1 MKKMLRNVVLSF
13 LGLVS
18 IFILSNCQIGL
29 GEAVDV
35 QPPTIFLTS
44 PQADALV
51 RDTFVIEGTYSDDL
65 SVGEISITLKE
76 VYTNVEYKQI
86 NAVIKPD
93 SDGTKGTWTCSIN
106 PKELGIIDGT
116 YVATVSAMD
125 TYLHTG
131 KATQT
136 FSIDNTAPLIV
147 LTSPSSKTID
157 NPTSYGQ
164 VFSVEGKAAD
174 DSDVDSID
182 AIIYDSETNEEIARK
197 TITNVST
204 QIQID
209 VATWGGVEDGFYEKI
224 YGNNQEAGTK
234 NYKLGLIAYDGARKV
249 PAEENDRGNAT
260 SVFYMNNDFAEIS
273 GFKTSIAY
281 NILNGTAKV
290 AAGLGN
296 HYETWE
302 KALEDKKIEQA
313 TFSLNPV
320 NNPYFDIQNYEPLGT
335 QNPDGSNSIDLDV
348 ETYSFMNKN
357 KLTVNLYVGRDK
369 KAIKTETIGI
379 YLLPCDRYG
388 NLLENE
394 PKVTLLEPYKDK
406 NGNIIGVDNTSQ
418 ITTVGS
424 TSYRWSSDS
433 INAKDIDGLNI
444 GKYYLFDVVAYDYNG
459 VGIRNDSKYGIKMT
473 STSAAP
479 IIQITEPGVTKS
491 VASSKPFVV
500 KGLVKTSAEIT
511 GLKIFKNIQDN
522 LISGLDFQTME
533 EGKTNA
539 EALAITE
546 GIVLNTEESTD
557 VLKIYNYAFTVPSIE
572 DESYTVIVY
581 ASDTNGQSGSREI
594 TVSNDKEAPKF
605 DSVASITPYVD
616 VEEGE
621 GQNKKIVQKV
631 NGLVNIKQLIS
642 DNVKVEK
649 VWYSTNETYPTEE
662 THWTEY
668 TDEIKTT
675 LTLNIDTKDF
685 DNDEGVGERIIYLKA
700 QDTAGNVTEN
710 GKTEADALIKLI
722 IDQKTDA
729 PRISLSNVTLDG
741 TVCPEVGFTDDLL
754 KAAKQKVSIFGTKA
768 NNYILG
774 TVEDDDGID
783 TVSVWYCTGSKWDE
797 NSKKSLLEAKVEG
810 KTTYNIKAKLPE
822 AEGAYLIKVVVKDI
836 AQQTDFASTTI
847 EPFLVA
853 VDNGAPVL
861 EVKTESGVFKSGN
874 FVVTGTIDDP
884 TAVLKRYT
892 TEDCEGEGTV
902 IATSGGSWTDTI
914 NAAGNI
920 YKFWYKAT
928 DEYSQTTIKSFD
940 FKYDPSAPKFNI
952 IEIQAEDLSEKFGYA
967 TESNQYAGYDAETN
981 SKVIKYGNLTD
992 YFTVKGSV
1000 KEGDSDSEA
1009 NVSGL
1014 GSYFYYYVGSTLPTK
1029 TNGHYTPVDS
1039 TGKLNAGWN
1048 TSTITKQEGK
1058 DPAWEAPIKF
1068 TNFKNGSSV
1077 YICFAAIDN
1086 AGNLSLI
1093 NDNPS
1098 TVLTVTIDTESPTY
1112 KGNPVL
1118 TQGETTTIKV
1128 LAKDNVSG
1136 LNVDSTTVQR
1146 NGEQITLKTASPV
1159 QGTESEY
1166 TSLTY
1171 TIAAED
1177 LIVGENKFTIKIK
1190 DKAGYTTT
1198 SSEVKINNVAPV
1210 FSENSEGFSTDG
1222 VYQSKDSSGNIFS
1235 YIKKIDTGLVS
1246 SAKVVCAGNN
1256 NKLKSVSYIDTI
1268 DGTAGSKVDLTL
1280 DDNNYFT
1287 ITTDLSSYENK
1298 IVSRT
1303 IVAENIYGQKSEW
1316 KYSFNV
1322 DNSAPELKLADSKID
1337 EHAMSSDFAE
1347 IWFKETMLAINGAF
1361 VENGSGISKILY
1373 KINDGEEETI
1383 ISLKQ
1388 NNEETFKTTINGLTS
1403 DATNILK
1410 IWAVDNVGNKSE
1422 EKEFKINVD
1431 TSAPKVEKPTA
1442 TTTQVS
1448 TLSDDDVIIKVKA
1461 SDALSGIDSVL
1472 ISCSGINT
1480 DDIVP
1485 ENKDGEYSFTIP
1497 YDRFETRNYS
1507 FSIAVKDKVGNIAPQ
1522 QTIEIKSDKKN
1533 PEVDITTLTPTVLNS
1548 EGKETVNGKI
1558 KVSGT
1563 VKDET
1568 ELKELQ
1574 LTIEGLENPRV
1585 QSDLKTTYKNF
1596 EFEIDTKD
1604 LGNTLKLSFIAI
1616 DSFGN
1621 KSEEKTKEII
1631 IDQTLDA
1638 PKISLSNVTT
1648 EGDKWE
1654 KVQCPEG
1661 GFTEEGLIN
1670 AKQNASVFGTT
1681 SNNYILGTVEDDD
1694 GIDKVSVLY
1703 CTGSKWDENSKKSL
1717 LEATVEGK
1725 TTYNIKAKLPET
1737 EGAELIKIVVNDSKG
1752 ETNYSTTTID
1762 PFLIGIDNGAPNL
1775 VVKTESGVF
1784 YSGTVTVTGT
1794 MDDAAAELYRS
1805 DKSEKITV
1813 DKDGN
1818 WTDTI
1823 NISPDQTTFD
1833 YTYTATDEYNQST
1846 TRNFSFKYD
1855 PIAPRFN
1862 ITEIQ
1867 GSSDDKFELNKDYSG
1882 YIAEEDPTDKVLKYG
1897 NLTDYFTVKGTVKD
1911 DWKEDSSDA
1920 NTSGIGS
1927 YFYYYVGE
1935 LSNASDTYVPV
1946 GDDRKTP
1953 INGWKSCT
1961 VTKRENKNPSW
1972 EAPISFKDFANG
1984 DSVNIYFA
1992 AVDKAGNVS
2001 IIKDNPS
2008 TVLKVVI
2015 DQNPPTVKTPSFD
2028 IENSK
2033 IKVLALDKESNI
2045 DESSIVITR
2054 NGESI
2059 KLTDSK
2065 VVFGKETITEVE
2077 GENEYKSITLKIS
2090 KEDLVEGK
2098 NKFIISIKDLAG
2110 NTAKTSEIV
2119 IDNNAPTFPS
2129 DKRNTEIPKTA
2140 YVKDNCSYVKEFFA
2154 TTAVINCEGENNKL
2168 GKVYYSDVDSE
2179 GNVIVENELEVK
2191 DKNISISKS
2200 TEADEAKYE
2209 GKIVTRTVIAEN
2221 IYGIKSEP
2229 WTFTFNADFT
2239 LPKITSTTVDSKE
2252 SSYDGWFNKTTLSLN
2267 GTCTDENSGISYV
2280 TYKLGEKEGEIYPSG
2295 ENKEAFAA
2303 NIGGFAEGVNTL
2315 NLSVTDNA
2323 GNTSNA
2329 LLKVLKIDTTSPKL
2343 LETVAPDA
2351 AAGSD
2356 VSAIWYRFKDES
2368 GESKWE
2374 KFEGSILTNVTKN
2387 IELTGAFEDKNGDI
2401 LQSGVKN
2408 ISISVNSKNI
2418 SAKVYEKVD
2427 GTWTEKEF
2435 KVDEEGL
2442 NKTGRWYAVIP
2453 VESLE
2458 NVDSECKATVSIEDN
2473 AGNEGIT
2480 KDVIFQIDTEAP
2492 EVTVEMPSKGSVLN
2506 GKNIFS
2512 GKVVDKNNVQSIELF
2527 YVMKDLDPE
2536 TETAPAPT
2544 NFAEFTSLEKKVVG
2558 EDDVSLSDVTS
2569 WKFEKNVN
2577 ELLVGSKDEQEM
2589 FILPV
2594 AYDKAGNNNISG
2606 TNKLDEDVS
2615 INGKLIQVT
2624 VDKHS
2629 DRPIIKFTNLSSS
2642 GTTAYINATTLN
2654 ASVEDDDGISEVKVK
2669 ISETEPDWSTVSKL
2683 AISSGGFKVDLGKE
2697 GKKTIWFYIKDSAGG
2712 EFTTGNL
2719 NQPYLLFDGL
2729 EEKQDNSEELDIIKD
2744 TQVPTIDTENL
2755 AFGFASTEAA
2765 ATTNVKNSEVE
2776 VDKKTKLGTKNLAGG
2791 TKRQFIAFEVPASD
2805 DGSGID
2811 SDSVKVVVTSEDK
2824 TKKEY
2829 SCELSSGK
2837 YYSEA
2842 IDVKE
2847 LSGIQT
2853 VTFIVK
2859 DKSGLESTS
2868 TKQIIID
2875 NTAPTLEVI
2884 SPLPADEVTG
2894 VVTLTGTTNDDDS
2907 NIEIVKYLVLNN
2919 TYVTDSRNQTPDV
2932 DKSKFV
2938 KEVASSRSWKVA
2950 LTDLPDSEAEVSSY
2964 SNITHPKDIYT
2975 LPIYF
2980 YVEDELGNGKVIK
2993 DKTITYN
3000 PFGDRPKAEVTYPTD
3015 TEDEAANVNGAIRVT
3030 GSADDNV
3037 SVKEVY
3043 IQLDVNKDGDF
3054 DNDDIDILDAFEDE
3068 GAESK
3073 KVYTIVKSATDYKKG
3088 PAAGADMSAI
3098 DNNFWGIKVN
3108 GTKSWN
3114 YTINKFSE
3122 LLTEGNKVDGA
3133 EGKYD
3138 VKIRA
3143 VAVDNNYKFGD
3154 WSDIQYVEFDTNI
3167 PTIGTHNKNVLE
3179 YDAEESVKATKA
3191 YIPDM
3196 YLKGKVDLELSVEDK
3211 EGIKQVMYYVA
3222 NTEEGLASA
3231 TGTIITNLGQE
3242 KTWTDDAGNST
3253 KGYIVSIPLSADSTA
3268 SGAKYVKVVAT
3279 KNSVT
3284 ETTAYEKFSVNFDNS
3299 YPKLQSISLNGVDH
3313 AESDK
3318 KIVNSNGTYF
3328 TLGGKVKDDGGSGF
3342 DKLVFYYYRE
3352 KSDGTN
3358 GRIYN
3363 PMIDSVSDD
3372 NKNKG
3377 RIDINP
3383 DQSMTIAG
3391 KSIYGSK
3398 QTVTIGSDKKT
3409 ITLATQSDHIRAG
3422 GLVNIDGNW
3431 ITIASVDGKT
3441 VTLKTESS
3449 KTGEGDEGIEAFFA
3463 YAQVIDNTGS
3473 EKTDASGDVTSA
3485 SDDGDGMAE
3494 SIIKSL
3500 NTWTCDATF
3509 HSNYIPDGP
3518 GKLVVF
3524 AFDKAGNVVSGE
3536 YEASVQNNAPRLTR
3550 VMLATDLNGNK
3561 SYEYNNS
3568 NGDPVN
3574 DLSDDA
3580 TANGTE
3586 FGEFAFY
3593 STLNNMG
3600 EPSNIATVSLP
3611 AGRDPF
3617 IVKNKLLVVP
3627 EFVGGNGTISY
3638 TYNIGAAETNNPI
3651 TGDVT
3656 QFATTSKIIGTLS
3669 NSDIDGVFS
3678 KEFEILNNKEEDEDG
3693 EDDKIYLVSYE
3704 SWIGEEKST
3713 KYLSATFWDSTEETT
3728 PGTDSCYALLNMPI
3742 IINVEDDIKPTANI
3756 IPFYWNS
3763 KEDSSFVY
3771 DTDGNPLGHID
3782 IPAENSKENP
3792 GVSGEVYIEGYAW
3805 DDTRLGGIWMKTPG
3819 SNEAYQVAKYEGGK
3833 WSEVKTDWPI
3843 PTGET
3848 ESNWKSFEILEDS
3861 GIKQSGHT
3869 VKWRFRINM
3878 TPYGIDTDKSVIVK
3892 AIDAQSNEMDDF
3904 GTPNKIDDLTT
3915 APTYTMDFV
3924 PYIKSI
3930 YATDVGSAT
3939 RSRLGKFPVRA
3950 GELMT
3955 IEGMNFAEDAKYIVR
3970 IKNSDGKVTETY
3982 SGTITNLTDSTGTTI
3997 ELKKK
4002 IYVESAGVI
4011 KVKAPEYSGFVE
4023 VIIDL
4028 NGNDNYDEGDVITK
4042 NNTNA
4047 DLGCDIEAGYVAKAN
4062 DKGLSQ
4068 ANTAG
4073 TNFWTDDRYISV
4085 WNVGTTFA
4093 DSTNPIMGTIEKVSL
4108 NDIKYLDRK
4117 AYGKVTNASD
4127 KLNNNTVYSF
4137 WGADDNMVWDNI
4149 LGKSRAASIMPSA
4162 NGALSSSPAQLDTCV
4177 ITVPDDSSDQG
4188 QAFVAFLDN
4197 TIVNSGTFGPGLLL
4211 LRDGQVVQQ
4220 LGTGSQKSSV
4230 ELIKEDKMKNQF
4242 QNIKIAG
4249 IYGTSSD
4256 STKSANSFH
4265 VYISYYDAA
4274 TKCLKY
4280 GKIELRPTIDGN
4292 NLDLIAQYTCA
4303 EDSTLNKFV
4312 VDGKDSIDGTDVGQW
4327 SDIKVINSDNG
4338 PLPIIV
4344 YYESTGTSR
4353 GNLKFAKGKATAPD
4367 GNKSEW
4373 EYKTVKN
4380 PDGVRDFGR
4389 YVSMEMDASGG
4400 FHVVCQDAISGV
4412 LYYGYFASISESP
4425 TGGWKKVD
4433 ATSSV
4438 GRWTDIKLAN
4448 PTESGLAAEPVVTY
4462 MDGSKLDTTY
4472 AVKVAYMTDSTNCI
4486 WDSETD
4492 PAEYAANSQYKMS
4505 IVSEALDLEG
4515 KTNKL
4520 AVGINSS
4527 MLAVDF
4533 LRGE

>member
-1 MKKMLRNVVLSF
+1 MKKNLRNFILTVF
-13 LGLVS
+13 GLAS
-18 IFILSNCQIGL
+18 IFLLSTCQIGL

-35 QPPTIFLTS
+35 QPPTVFLNS

-51 RDTFVIEGTYSDDL
+51 RDTFIMDGTYADDL
-65 SVGEISITLKE
+65 SVGGISITLKE
-76 VYTNVEYKQI
+76 VSTNVEYKQI
-86 NAVIKPD
+86 NAVIKPN

-106 PKELGIIDGT
+106 PKELGILDGT

-131 KATQT
+131 TATQT

-147 LTSPSSKTID
+147 LTSPSSTTLD

-182 AIIYDSETNEEIARK
+182 AIIYDENGVEVARK

-260 SVFYMNNDFAEIS
+260 SVFYMNNDFAEID

-290 AAGLGN
+290 ASGN
-296 HYETWE
+296 PYETWE

-348 ETYSFMNKN
+348 ETYAFMNKN

-394 PKVTLLEPYKDK
+394 TKVTLLEPYKDK

-424 TSYRWSSDS
+424 TSYRWSSES
-433 INAKDIDGLNI
+433 INVKDIDGLNI
-444 GKYYLFDVVAYDYNG
+444 GKYYIFDVVAYDYNG
-459 VGIRNDSKYGIKMT
+459 VGIRNDNKYGIKMT

-491 VASSKPFVV
+491 VASSKAFVV

-511 GLKIFKNIQDN
+511 GIKVFKNIQDT
-522 LISGLDFQTME
+522 LIEGLDFQTME

-572 DESYTVIVY
+572 DESYTVIIY
-581 ASDTNGQSGSREI
+581 ASDTNGQSASKEI

-616 VEEGE
+616 VEEGD
-621 GQNKKIVQKV
+621 GGNKKIVQKV

-649 VWYSTNETYPTEE
+649 VWYSTNEVYPTEE
-662 THWTEY
+662 NHWTEY

-675 LTLNIDTKDF
+675 FTLNIDTEDF

-741 TVCPEVGFTDDLL
+741 TVCPDAGFTDDLL
-754 KAAKQKVSIFGTKA
+754 KVAKQKVSIFGTKA

-783 TVSVWYCTGSKWDE
+783 TVSVLYCTGSKWDE
-797 NSKKSLLEAKVEG
+797 NSQKPLLEANVEG

-822 AEGAYLIKVVVKDI
+822 TEGAYLIKVDVKDI

-892 TEDCEGEGTV
+892 TEDCEEEGTV

-928 DEYSQTTIKSFD
+928 DEYSQTTTKTFD

-952 IEIQAEDLSEKFGYA
+952 TEIQAEDVSEKFGYA
-967 TESNQYAGYDAETN
+967 TKSNQYAGYDAETN
-981 SKVIKYGNLTD
+981 ATAKVIKYGNKTD

-1086 AGNLSLI
+1086 AGNISLI

-1112 KGNPVL
+1112 SGNPVL

-1136 LNVDSTTVQR
+1136 LNVDSTTIQR
-1146 NGEQITLKTASPV
+1146 NGEQITLKTAAPV

-1190 DKAGYTTT
+1190 DNAGYTTT

-1210 FSENSEGFSTDG
+1210 FSGNSEGFPTDG

-1246 SAKVVCAGNN
+1246 SAKVVCAGDN

-1280 DDNNYFT
+1280 DANNKFT

-1298 IVSRT
+1298 VVSRT
-1303 IVAENIYGQKSEW
+1303 IAAENIYGQKSEW

-1337 EHAMSSDFAE
+1337 EHAMISDFDE

-1388 NNEETFKTTINGLTS
+1388 NNEETFKTTISGLTS
-1403 DATNILK
+1403 DTTNTLK

-1431 TSAPKVEKPTA
+1431 TSVPIVEKPTA

-1448 TLSDDDVIIKVKA
+1448 TLSENDVIIKVKA
-1461 SDALSGIDSVL
+1461 SDALSGIESVL

-1485 ENKDGEYSFTIP
+1485 ENNEGEYSFTIP

-1507 FSIAVKDKVGNIAPQ
+1507 FNVVVKDKVGNVAPQ
-1522 QTIEIKSDKKN
+1522 QTIEIKADKTI

-1548 EGKETVNGKI
+1548 EGEETVNGKI

-1574 LTIEGLENPRV
+1574 LTIEGLENPKI

-1596 EFEIDTKD
+1596 EFADIETKD
-1604 LGNTLKLSFIAI
+1604 LGNTLKLTLVAI

-1648 EGDKWE
+1648 DGEEWE
-1654 KVQCPEG
+1654 KVQCPLEN
-1661 GFTEEGLIN
+1661 GFTVEGLKV

-1694 GIDKVSVLY
+1694 GIAKVSVLC
-1703 CTGSKWDENSKKSL
+1703 CTGSKWDETSKGTLFEEEVK
-1717 LEATVEGK
+1717 GK

-1737 EGAELIKIVVNDSKG
+1737 EGAHLIKIVVEDSKK
-1752 ETNYSTTTID
+1752 ETTYATTIIN

-1775 VVKTESGVF
+1775 EVKTESGVF

-1805 DKSEKITV
+1805 DKAEKITV
-1813 DKDGN
+1813 VDGN

-1855 PIAPRFN
+1855 PTAPRFN

-1867 GSSDDKFELNKDYSG
+1867 GSLDDKFDFASEDKDYSG
-1882 YIAEEDPTDKVLKYG
+1882 YIAEEDPTAKVLKYG

-1911 DWKEDSSDA
+1911 DWQEDSSDANA

-1927 YFYYYVGE
+1927 YFYYYVGV

-1961 VTKRENKNPSW
+1961 VTKRENEDPSW
-1972 EAPISFKDFANG
+1972 EAPISFKDFTNG

-1992 AVDKAGNVS
+1992 AVDNAGNVS

-2008 TVLKVVI
+2008 AVLKVVI

-2059 KLTDSK
+2059 ELTDSK
-2065 VVFGKETITEVE
+2065 VEFGEETVTEGE
-2077 GENEYKSITLKIS
+2077 GENQTSEKYKSITLTIA

-2110 NTAKTSEIV
+2110 NMAKTSEIV

-2129 DKRNTEIPKTA
+2129 DKRNTGIPKTA
-2140 YVKDNCSYVKEFFA
+2140 YVKDSCSYVKEFFE
-2154 TTAVINCEGENNKL
+2154 TTATINCEGTNNKL

-2200 TEADEAKYE
+2200 TDADKAKYE

-2221 IYGIKSEP
+2221 IYGIKSES
-2229 WTFTFNADFT
+2229 WTFKFNADFT
-2239 LPKITSTTVDSKE
+2239 LPNITSTKVESKDE
-2252 SSYDGWFNKTTLSLN
+2252 NYDGWFNKTTLSLN
-2267 GTCTDENSGISYV
+2267 GTCTDENSEISYV

-2303 NIGGFAEGVNTL
+2303 NIGGFTEGSNIL

-2323 GNTSNA
+2323 GNTSNDIS
-2329 LLKVLKIDTTSPKL
+2329 KVLKIDTTLPKL

-2351 AAGSD
+2351 AEDSD
-2356 VSAIWYRFKDES
+2356 VSSIWYRFKDES
-2368 GESKWE
+2368 GESNWE
-2374 KFEGSILTNVTKN
+2374 KFEGSILTNVTKD
-2387 IELTGAFEDKNGDI
+2387 IELTGAFEDKNGEI
-2401 LQSGVKN
+2401 LQSGVEN
-2408 ISISVNSKNI
+2408 ITIKVNSNEV
-2418 SAKVYEKVD
+2418 AATVYEKVD
-2427 GTWTEKEF
+2427 ETWTEKSF
-2435 KVDEEGL
+2435 DVVEEDP
-2442 NKTGRWYAVIP
+2442 NKEGRWYAVIP
-2453 VESLE
+2453 ATYLG
-2458 NVDSECKATVSIEDN
+2458 NAECKATVSIVDN
-2473 AGNEGIT
+2473 AENEGIT

-2492 EVTVEMPSKGSVLN
+2492 EVTVEMPSTGSVLN

-2512 GKVVDKNNVQSIELF
+2512 GKVDDENNVQSIELF

-2536 TETAPAPT
+2536 TKTAPAPT
-2544 NFAEFTSLEKKVVG
+2544 NFTGFSSLGKKVVG
-2558 EDDVSLSDVTS
+2558 EDGVALSDVTS

-2577 ELLVGSKDEQEM
+2577 ELLAEGKEKQEM

-2683 AISSGGFKVDLGKE
+2683 TISSGGFKVDLGEE

-2712 EFTTGNL
+2712 EFTTKADAGNL
-2719 NQPYLLFDGL
+2719 KQPYLLFDGS
-2729 EEKQDNSEELDIIKD
+2729 EEKKSNSQELVIIKD

-2755 AFGFASTEAA
+2755 AFGFASTTKDD
-2765 ATTNVKNSEVE
+2765 ATTNVKVSGVE
-2776 VDKKTKLGTKNLAGG
+2776 VADKKAKLGTKNLAGG

-2805 DGSGID
+2805 GGSGV
-2811 SDSVKVVVTSEDK
+2811 DSVKVVVTSEDK
-2824 TKKEY
+2824 TEKEY

-2847 LSGIQT
+2847 EDLSGIQT
-2853 VTFIVK
+2853 VTFRVK
-2859 DKSGLESTS
+2859 DISGLESTS

-2907 NIEIVKYLVLNN
+2907 NIAIVKYLVLNN
-2919 TYVTDSRNQTPDV
+2919 TYVTDSSNQTP
-2932 DKSKFV
+2932 
-2938 KEVASSRSWKVA
+2938 EVSPESFGVCENKGSSLRSWKFD
-2950 LTDLPDSEAEVSSY
+2950 LEDLPSSDAELNGY
-2964 SNITHPKDIYT
+2964 TNIEHTARDIYT

-2993 DKTITYN
+2993 NKTITYN
-3000 PFGDRPKAEVTYPTD
+3000 PFGDRPKAEVTYPTG
-3015 TEDEAANVNGAIRVT
+3015 TKDEAANVNGAIRVT
-3030 GSADDNV
+3030 GSANDNV
-3037 SVKEVY
+3037 SEKEVY
-3043 IQLDVNKDGDF
+3043 IQLDVNNDENF
-3054 DNDDIDILDAFEDE
+3054 NNDDIAILDAFVDE
-3068 GAESK
+3068 GAENK
-3073 KVYTIVKSATDYKKG
+3073 KVYKIVKSATEYKTGDAKN
-3088 PAAGADMSAI
+3088 ADMSAI
-3098 DNNFWGIKVN
+3098 GNNFWGIKVN

-3122 LLTEGNKVDGA
+3122 LLTEGNKVAGA
-3133 EGKYD
+3133 EGKYA
-3138 VKIRA
+3138 VNIRA
-3143 VAVDNNYKFGD
+3143 VAVDNNYKFGN
-3154 WSDIQYVEFDTNI
+3154 WSKTQYVEFDTNI

-3222 NTEEGLASA
+3222 NTEEGLARA
-3231 TGTIITNLGQE
+3231 TGTIINNLGEEQKWGSGATE
-3242 KTWTDDAGNST
+3242 T
-3253 KGYIVSIPLSADSTA
+3253 KGYIVKIPLAENSSA
-3268 SGAKYVKVVAT
+3268 SGTKYVKVVAT
-3279 KNSVT
+3279 KDSDT

-3299 YPKLQSISLNGVDH
+3299 EPNLQSISLNGVDY

-3328 TLGGKVKDDGGSGF
+3328 TLGGTVEDDGGSGF

-3431 ITIASVDGKT
+3431 ITIESVTGTT
-3441 VTLKTESS
+3441 VTLKTDSS
-3449 KTGEGDEGIEAFFA
+3449 VTGSVEAFFA

-3473 EKTDASGDVTSA
+3473 EKTDASGNLTSG
-3485 SDDGDGMAE
+3485 DDGDQMAE

-3524 AFDKAGNVVSGE
+3524 AFDKAGNVVSDE
-3536 YEASVQNNAPRLTR
+3536 YPASVQNNAPRLTR
-3550 VMLATDLNGNK
+3550 VMLATDLNGDG
-3561 SYEYNNS
+3561 SYEYDNS

-3627 EFVGGNGTISY
+3627 EFVGGNGEISY
-3638 TYNIGAAETNNPI
+3638 TYNIGTAETNNPI
-3651 TGDVT
+3651 KGDVT
-3656 QFATTSKIIGTLS
+3656 QFATTSKIKGTLS
-3669 NSDIDGVFS
+3669 NSDIDGVTS
-3678 KEFEILNNKEEDEDG
+3678 KEFEILNGEEEDENS
-3693 EDDKIYLVSYE
+3693 LVSNE

-3742 IINVEDDIKPTANI
+3742 IINVKDDKKPTAHI

-3782 IPAENSKENP
+3782 IEQTPTKDTRP
-3792 GVSGEVYIEGYAW
+3792 GVSGEVYIEGEAW
-3805 DDTRLGGIWMKTPG
+3805 DDTRLGGIWITDPKD
-3819 SNEAYQVAKYEGGK
+3819 NKKQVASYKDGN
-3833 WSEVKTDWPI
+3833 WSKVTTDWP
-3843 PTGET
+3843 T
-3848 ESNWKSFEILEDS
+3848 NWNDFEILEDS
-3861 GIKQSGHT
+3861 GISQRGHT
-3869 VKWRFRINM
+3869 VKWRFHINM
-3878 TPYGIDTDKSVIVK
+3878 TPYGIRTGQTVYVEAKDAMEKPNVSDNVVDSKKNSVQTVK
-3892 AIDAQSNEMDDF
+3892 GAY
-3904 GTPNKIDDLTT
+3904 T
-3915 APTYTMDFV
+3915 PTYIMDFV

-3930 YATDVGSAT
+3930 YSTAVGSAT

-3955 IEGMNFAEDAKYIVR
+3955 IEGMNFAKGASYTVNFYKS
-3970 IKNSDGKVTETY
+3970 NADGSEPAASSTTDGLVEGKSY
-3982 SGTITNLTDSTGTTI
+3982 SGTITADGKI
-3997 ELKKK
+3997 E
-4002 IYVESAGVI
+4002 VF
-4011 KVKAPEYSGFVE
+4011 APLYSRWVE
-4023 VIIDL
+4023 VVVTPEGGTAVPTENNSNQ
-4028 NGNDNYDEGDVITK
+4028 NGGYN
-4042 NNTNA
+4042 
-4047 DLGCDIEAGYVAKAN
+4047 IEAGYVAKAN

-4093 DSTNPIMGTIEKVSL
+4093 DSTNPTVGSMEKLMKGDPKKFANNDLSTVS
-4108 NDIKYLDRK
+4108 NDNSLFAVWGNDNNMMRDAMLGLASGPNVVGQSSGGLKAAPGQVETFVVNGVPFYAILDDNPEDS
-4117 AYGKVTNASD
+4117 GKVHTR
-4127 KLNNNTVYSF
+4127 LMLF
-4137 WGADDNMVWDNI
+4137 
-4149 LGKSRAASIMPSA
+4149 
-4162 NGALSSSPAQLDTCV
+4162 
-4177 ITVPDDSSDQG
+4177 
-4188 QAFVAFLDN
+4188 
-4197 TIVNSGTFGPGLLL
+4197 
-4211 LRDGQVVQQ
+4211 RDGQFINNQKGYIEV
-4220 LGTGSQKSSV
+4220 TGNEQNR
-4230 ELIKEDKMKNQF
+4230 NQF
-4242 QNIKIAG
+4242 VNPKLAG
-4249 IYGTSSD
+4249 VYTTASND
-4256 STKSANSFH
+4256 NTKKSYH
-4265 VYISYYDAA
+4265 VYVSYFDKYSQ
-4274 TKCLKY
+4274 CLKY
-4280 GKIELRPTIDGN
+4280 GKIEYRNEIDQQN
-4292 NLDLIAQYTCA
+4292 AQDILMEITA
-4303 EDSTLNKFV
+4303 NKGSSIVVAGEDV
-4312 VDGKDSIDGTDVGQW
+4312 KDSGGNVGEF
-4327 SDIKVINSDNG
+4327 SDIKVIDNG
-4338 PLPIIV
+4338 DTTPTPIIV
-4344 YYESTGTSR
+4344 YYDR
-4353 GNLKFAKGKATAPD
+4353 NNKCLKFAKGEENTDDHSVSWSITKI
-4367 GNKSEW
+4367 N
-4373 EYKTVKN
+4373 N
-4380 PDGVRDFGR
+4380 PSRGIDFGR
-4389 YVSMEMDASGG
+4389 YVAMEMDDNNGL
-4400 FHVVCQDAISGV
+4400 HVVAQDVTKGI
-4412 LYYGYFASISESP
+4412 LYYGYFASGVADKP

-4433 ATSSV
+4433 ATGSV
-4438 GRWTDIKLAN
+4438 GRWNDIKLEN
-4448 PTESGLAAEPVVTY
+4448 PKGESILACKPVITSMDSSKLNTTSAIKLARYIDDTNGFESETVPSLYESTDKKLSVVVNAAET
-4462 MDGSKLDTTY
+4462 GTSIGNNGTTIVPGGGIVNKY
-4472 AVKVAYMTDSTNCI
+4472 AIGFNST
-4486 WDSETD
+4486 
-4492 PAEYAANSQYKMS
+4492 EY
-4505 IVSEALDLEG
+4505 
-4515 KTNKL
+4515 
-4520 AVGINSS
+4520 
-4527 MLAVDF
+4527 AVDF
-4533 LRGE
+4533 LRGEDDLSEATE

>member
-1 MKKMLRNVVLSF
+1 M
-13 LGLVS
+13 G
-18 IFILSNCQIGL
+18 G
-29 GEAVDV
+29 GE
-35 QPPTIFLTS
+35 
-44 PQADALV
+44 
-51 RDTFVIEGTYSDDL
+51 DDF
-65 SVGEISITLKE
+65 
-76 VYTNVEYKQI
+76 YK
-86 NAVIKPD
+86 
-93 SDGTKGTWTCSIN
+93 
-106 PKELGIIDGT
+106 L
-116 YVATVSAMD
+116 
-125 TYLHTG
+125 
-131 KATQT
+131 
-136 FSIDNTAPLIV
+136 
-147 LTSPSSKTID
+147 
-157 NPTSYGQ
+157 
-164 VFSVEGKAAD
+164 
-174 DSDVDSID
+174 
-182 AIIYDSETNEEIARK
+182 
-197 TITNVST
+197 
-204 QIQID
+204 
-209 VATWGGVEDGFYEKI
+209 I

-290 AAGLGN
+290 ASGN
-296 HYETWE
+296 PYETWE

-394 PKVTLLEPYKDK
+394 TKVTLLEPYKDK

-424 TSYRWSSDS
+424 TSYRWSSES
-433 INAKDIDGLNI
+433 INVKDIEGLNI
-444 GKYYLFDVVAYDYNG
+444 GKYYIFDVVAYDYNG
-459 VGIRNDSKYGIKMT
+459 VGIRNDNKYGIKMT

-511 GLKIFKNIQDN
+511 GIKVFKNIQDN
-522 LISGLDFQTME
+522 LIEGLDFQTME

-572 DESYTVIVY
+572 DESYTVIIY
-581 ASDTNGQSGSREI
+581 ASDTNGQSASKEI

-616 VEEGE
+616 VEEGDGE
-621 GQNKKIVQKV
+621 NKKIVQKV

-649 VWYSTNETYPTEE
+649 VWYSTNEVYPTEE
-662 THWTEY
+662 NHWTEY

-675 LTLNIDTKDF
+675 FTLNIDTKDF
-685 DNDEGVGERIIYLKA
+685 DNDEGVGKRIIYLKA

-710 GKTEADALIKLI
+710 GKTEADALIKLT

-741 TVCPEVGFTDDLL
+741 TVCPDAGFTADEL

-797 NSKKSLLEAKVEG
+797 NSKKSLLEANVEG

-822 AEGAYLIKVVVKDI
+822 TEGAYLIKVDVKDI

-861 EVKTESGVFKSGN
+861 EVKTESGVFKSGS
-874 FVVTGTIDDP
+874 FAVTGTIDDP

-892 TEDCEGEGTV
+892 TENCEGEGTV

-928 DEYSQTTIKSFD
+928 DAYSQTTTKSFD

-952 IEIQAEDLSEKFGYA
+952 TEIQAEDVSEKFGYA
-967 TESNQYAGYDAETN
+967 TKSNQYAGYDAETN
-981 SKVIKYGNLTD
+981 ATSKEIKYGNLTD

-1112 KGNPVL
+1112 SGNPVL

-1136 LNVDSTTVQR
+1136 LNVESTTVQR
-1146 NGEQITLKTASPV
+1146 NGEQITLKTASPE

-1190 DKAGYTTT
+1190 DNAGYTTT

-1210 FSENSEGFSTDG
+1210 FSKNSEGFPTDG

-1246 SAKVVCAGNN
+1246 SAKVVCAGDN

-1280 DDNNYFT
+1280 DANNKFT

-1303 IVAENIYGQKSEW
+1303 IAAENIYGQKSEW

-1337 EHAMSSDFAE
+1337 EHAMSSDFDE

-1388 NNEETFKTTINGLTS
+1388 NNEETFKTTISGLTS
-1403 DATNILK
+1403 DTTNTLK

-1461 SDALSGIDSVL
+1461 SDALSGIESVL

-1485 ENKDGEYSFTIP
+1485 ENNEGEYSFTIP
-1497 YDRFETRNYS
+1497 YEKFETRNYS
-1507 FSIAVKDKVGNIAPQ
+1507 FNVVVKDKVGNVAPQ
-1522 QTIEIKSDKKN
+1522 QTIEIKADKTI

-1548 EGKETVNGKI
+1548 KGKETVNGKI

-1574 LTIEGLENPRV
+1574 LTIEGLENPRI
-1585 QSDLKTTYKNF
+1585 QSDLKTTYKNY

-1604 LGNTLKLSFIAI
+1604 LGDTLKLTLVAI

-1631 IDQTLDA
+1631 IDQELDA

-1694 GIDKVSVLY
+1694 GIAKVSVLC
-1703 CTGSKWDENSKKSL
+1703 CTGSKWDEDSEKSL

-1737 EGAELIKIVVNDSKG
+1737 EGAHLIKIVVEDSKG
-1752 ETNYSTTTID
+1752 ETDFATKTIN

-1775 VVKTESGVF
+1775 EVKTESEVF
-1784 YSGTVTVTGT
+1784 YSGTVTVTGI

-1805 DKSEKITV
+1805 DKAEKITV
-1813 DKDGN
+1813 GEGGI
-1818 WTDTI
+1818 WEDTI
-1823 NISPDQTTFD
+1823 NISPDQTTFN

-1855 PIAPRFN
+1855 PTAPRFD

-1882 YIAEEDPTDKVLKYG
+1882 YIAAENPTAKVLKYG

-1911 DWKEDSSDA
+1911 DWKEGSTEE
-1920 NTSGIGS
+1920 NTSRIGS
-1927 YFYYYVGE
+1927 YFYYYVGDLTE
-1935 LSNASDTYVPV
+1935 TNKYNINSD
-1946 GDDRKTP
+1946 
-1953 INGWKSCT
+1953 GWKTCAI
-1961 VTKRENKNPSW
+1961 TKRDGEDPSW
-1972 EAPISFKDFANG
+1972 EAPISFKGFANG

-1992 AVDKAGNVS
+1992 AVDNAGNVS
-2001 IIKDNPS
+2001 VIKDNPS
-2008 TVLKVVI
+2008 AVLKVVI

-2028 IENSK
+2028 IEKSE
-2033 IKVLALDKESNI
+2033 IKVLALDKESEI
-2045 DESSIVITR
+2045 DESSIAITR

-2059 KLTDSK
+2059 ELTDSK

-2077 GENEYKSITLKIS
+2077 NQTKEYKSITLKIS

-2110 NTAKTSEIV
+2110 NTAKASEIV

-2129 DKRNTEIPKTA
+2129 DKRNTGIPKTA

-2154 TTAVINCEGENNKL
+2154 TTATINCEGENNKL
-2168 GKVYYSDVDSE
+2168 GIVYYSDVDSD
-2179 GNVIVENELEVK
+2179 GNVIVENEELEV
-2191 DKNISISKS
+2191 DIDNNILISKS
-2200 TEADEAKYE
+2200 TDKAKYE

-2267 GTCTDENSGISYV
+2267 GTCTDENSGINYV

-2295 ENKEAFAA
+2295 ENKDAFAA
-2303 NIGGFAEGVNTL
+2303 NIGGFTEGSNIL

-2323 GNTSNA
+2323 GNTSNDIS
-2329 LLKVLKIDTTSPKL
+2329 KVLKIDTTLPKL

-2368 GESKWE
+2368 GESEWE
-2374 KFEGSILTNVTKN
+2374 KFEGSILTNVTKD
-2387 IELTGAFEDKNGDI
+2387 IELTGAFEDKNDDI

-2408 ISISVNSKNI
+2408 ITIKVNSKEVL
-2418 SAKVYEKVD
+2418 AKVYEKVD
-2427 GTWTEKEF
+2427 ETWTEKSF
-2435 KVDEEGL
+2435 DVAEEDP
-2442 NKTGRWYAVIP
+2442 NKEGRWYAVIP
-2453 VESLE
+2453 ATYLG
-2458 NVDSECKATVSIEDN
+2458 NTECKATVSIVDN
-2473 AGNEGIT
+2473 AENEGIS
-2480 KDVIFQIDTEAP
+2480 KDVLFQIDTEAP

-2527 YVMKDLDPE
+2527 YVMSDS
-2536 TETAPAPT
+2536 APT
-2544 NFAEFTSLEKKVVG
+2544 NFTGFSLLGKKVVG
-2558 EDDVSLSDVTS
+2558 EDDVALSDVTS

-2577 ELLVGSKDEQEM
+2577 ELLAESKDKQVM

-2594 AYDKAGNNNISG
+2594 AYDKAGNNNISE
-2606 TNKLDEDVS
+2606 TNKLDEEVS

-2683 AISSGGFKVDLGKE
+2683 AISSGGFKVDLGEE

-2712 EFTTGNL
+2712 EFTTKADAGNL
-2719 NQPYLLFDGL
+2719 KQPYLLFDGS

-2776 VDKKTKLGTKNLAGG
+2776 VDKKAKLGTKNLAGG

-2805 DGSGID
+2805 GGSGV
-2811 SDSVKVVVTSEDK
+2811 DSVKVVVTSEDK
-2824 TKKEY
+2824 TEKEY

-2847 LSGIQT
+2847 EDLSGIQT
-2853 VTFIVK
+2853 VTFRVK

-2907 NIEIVKYLVLNN
+2907 NIAIVKYLVLNDK
-2919 TYVTDSRNQTPDV
+2919 YVTDSSDQTPDV
-2932 DKSKFV
+2932 EP
-2938 KEVASSRSWKVA
+2938 KEFGDCENKGSSLRSWKFE
-2950 LTDLPDSEAEVSSY
+2950 LNNLPSSDAELNAEENGY
-2964 SNITHPKDIYT
+2964 TNITHTEQNIYT

-3000 PFGDRPKAEVTYPTD
+3000 PFGDRPKAEINYPTGTQ
-3015 TEDEAANVNGAIRVT
+3015 TEKANVNGAIRVT
-3030 GSADDNV
+3030 GSASDNV

-3043 IQLDVNKDGDF
+3043 IQLDVNNDGNF
-3054 DNDDIDILDAFEDE
+3054 NNDDITILDACLDA
-3068 GAESK
+3068 GTTGN
-3073 KVYTIVKSATDYKKG
+3073 KVYTIVKSATEYRTIVED
-3088 PAAGADMSAI
+3088 AEDEDVDVDMSAI
-3098 DNNFWGIKVN
+3098 SDNFWGIKVN
-3108 GTKSWN
+3108 GTNSWN

-3133 EGKYD
+3133 EGKY
-3138 VKIRA
+3138 A
-3143 VAVDNNYKFGD
+3143 VNIKAVSVDNNYKFGN
-3154 WSDIQYVEFDTNI
+3154 WSETQYVEFDTNI
-3167 PTIGTHNKNVLE
+3167 PTIGTHKNVIE
-3179 YDAEESVKATKA
+3179 YAENGTTVKATKA

-3222 NTEEGLASA
+3222 DTEEGLASA
-3231 TGTIITNLGQE
+3231 TGTIINNLGE
-3242 KTWTDDAGNST
+3242 AKTWGSGESET
-3253 KGYIVSIPLSADSTA
+3253 KGYIVKIPLAEDSDSNA
-3268 SGAKYVKVVAT
+3268 SGTKYVKVVAT
-3279 KNSVT
+3279 KDSDT

-3299 YPKLQSISLNGVDH
+3299 EPNLQSISLNGVDY

-3328 TLGGKVKDDGGSGF
+3328 TLGGTVEDDGGSGF

-3391 KSIYGSK
+3391 KSICGSK

-3431 ITIASVDGKT
+3431 ITIESVTGTT
-3441 VTLKTESS
+3441 VTLKTDSS
-3449 KTGEGDEGIEAFFA
+3449 VTGSVEAFFA

-3473 EKTDASGDVTSA
+3473 EKTDASGNLTSG
-3485 SDDGDGMAE
+3485 DDGDQMAE

-3524 AFDKAGNVVSGE
+3524 AFDKAGNVVSDE
-3536 YEASVQNNAPRLTR
+3536 YPASVQNNAPRLTR
-3550 VMLATDLNGNK
+3550 VMLATDLNGDG
-3561 SYEYNNS
+3561 SYEYDNS
-3568 NGDPVN
+3568 NGAPVN

-3617 IVKNKLLVVP
+3617 IVKNNLLVVP
-3627 EFVGGNGTISY
+3627 EFVGGNGEISY
-3638 TYNIGAAETNNPI
+3638 TYNIETAETNNPI
-3651 TGDVT
+3651 KGDVT
-3656 QFATTSKIIGTLS
+3656 QFATTSKIKGTLS
-3669 NSDIDGVFS
+3669 NSDIDGVTS
-3678 KEFEILNNKEEDEDG
+3678 KEFEILNGEEEDENS
-3693 EDDKIYLVSYE
+3693 LVSNE

-3742 IINVEDDIKPTANI
+3742 IINVVDDKKPTAHI

-3771 DTDGNPLGHID
+3771 EDDGNPLGHID
-3782 IPAENSKENP
+3782 IEARP
-3792 GVSGEVYIEGYAW
+3792 GVSGEVYIEGEAW
-3805 DDTRLGGIWMKTPG
+3805 DDTKLGGIWITAPDKKTR
-3819 SNEAYQVAKYEGGK
+3819 QVASYSGGK

-3869 VKWRFRINM
+3869 VKWRLRIDM
-3878 TPYGIDTDKSVIVK
+3878 SSYGISTDEVVFVEAK
-3892 AIDAQSNEMDDF
+3892 DAQSNFSTEITNDDEL
-3904 GTPNKIDDLTT
+3904 KEVISRT
-3915 APTYTMDFV
+3915 AQTIKGKETAKYVMDFV

-3950 GELMT
+3950 GQSMT
-3955 IEGMNFAEDAKYIVR
+3955 IKGMNFNGGTDATYKVNFYKSNDDGTKPSSEDSDKTQVDASIDNNGNIIV
-3970 IKNSDGKVTETY
+3970 DAPDY
-3982 SGTITNLTDSTGTTI
+3982 SRW
-3997 ELKKK
+3997 
-4002 IYVESAGVI
+4002 
-4011 KVKAPEYSGFVE
+4011 VE
-4023 VIIDL
+4023 VVVTPK
-4028 NGNDNYDEGDVITK
+4028 GGKAVSTK
-4042 NNTNA
+4042 NNSNTN
-4047 DLGCDIEAGYVAKAN
+4047 GGYNIEAGYVAKAN

-4220 LGTGSQKSSV
+4220 LRASSQKSSV
-4230 ELIKEDKMKNQF
+4230 ELINEDKMKNQF

-4292 NLDLIAQYTCA
+4292 NDDLIAQYTCA
-4303 EDSTLNKFV
+4303 KDSTLNKFV
-4312 VDGKDSIDGTDVGQW
+4312 VDGKDSAAVINNNNIVTHPDDDTTDVGQW
-4327 SDIKVINSDNG
+4327 SDIKVVNSDNG

-4353 GNLKFAKGKATAPD
+4353 GNLKFAKGTTTAPD
-4367 GNKSEW
+4367 GTKTGENKEW
-4373 EYKTVKN
+4373 EYTTVKN

-4412 LYYGYFASISESP
+4412 LYYGYFPSISKSP
-4425 TGGWKKVD
+4425 KDGWKKVD

-4448 PTESGLAAEPVVTY
+4448 PSKSGLAAEPVVTY

-4533 LRGE
+4533 LRGEDNLSEKALATE

>member
-1 MKKMLRNVVLSF
+1 MLPH
-13 LGLVS
+13 G
-18 IFILSNCQIGL
+18 
-29 GEAVDV
+29 
-35 QPPTIFLTS
+35 
-44 PQADALV
+44 
-51 RDTFVIEGTYSDDL
+51 
-65 SVGEISITLKE
+65 
-76 VYTNVEYKQI
+76 
-86 NAVIKPD
+86 
-93 SDGTKGTWTCSIN
+93 
-106 PKELGIIDGT
+106 
-116 YVATVSAMD
+116 
-125 TYLHTG
+125 
-131 KATQT
+131 
-136 FSIDNTAPLIV
+136 
-147 LTSPSSKTID
+147 
-157 NPTSYGQ
+157 
-164 VFSVEGKAAD
+164 
-174 DSDVDSID
+174 
-182 AIIYDSETNEEIARK
+182 
-197 TITNVST
+197 
-204 QIQID
+204 
-209 VATWGGVEDGFYEKI
+209 GGVEDGFYEKI

-260 SVFYMNNDFAEIS
+260 SVFYMNNDFAEID

-290 AAGLGN
+290 ASGN
-296 HYETWE
+296 PYETWE

-394 PKVTLLEPYKDK
+394 TKVTLLEPYKDK

-424 TSYRWSSDS
+424 TSYRWSSES
-433 INAKDIDGLNI
+433 INVKDIDGLNI
-444 GKYYLFDVVAYDYNG
+444 GKYYIFDVVAYDYNG
-459 VGIRNDSKYGIKMT
+459 VGIRNDNKYGIKMT

-511 GLKIFKNIQDN
+511 GIKVFKNIQDTP
-522 LISGLDFQTME
+522 IEGLDFQTME

-572 DESYTVIVY
+572 DESYTVIIY
-581 ASDTNGQSGSREI
+581 ASDTNGQSASKEI

-616 VEEGE
+616 VEEGD
-621 GQNKKIVQKV
+621 GGNKKIVQKV

-649 VWYSTNETYPTEE
+649 VWYSTNEVYPTEE
-662 THWTEY
+662 NHWTEY

-675 LTLNIDTKDF
+675 FTLNIDTEDF

-741 TVCPEVGFTDDLL
+741 TVCPDAGFTDAQL
-754 KAAKQKVSIFGTKA
+754 KEAKQKVSIFGTKA

-797 NSKKSLLEAKVEG
+797 NSQKPLLEANVEG

-822 AEGAYLIKVVVKDI
+822 TEGAYLIKVDVKDI

-892 TEDCEGEGTV
+892 TEACEGEGTV

-928 DEYSQTTIKSFD
+928 DEYSQTTTKTFD

-952 IEIQAEDLSEKFGYA
+952 TEIQAEDVSEKFGYA

-981 SKVIKYGNLTD
+981 ATAKVIKYGNKTD

-1112 KGNPVL
+1112 SGNPVL

-1136 LNVDSTTVQR
+1136 LNVASTTVQR
-1146 NGEQITLKTASPV
+1146 NGEQITLKTAAPE

-1190 DKAGYTTT
+1190 DNAGYTTT

-1210 FSENSEGFSTDG
+1210 FSENSEGFPTDG

-1235 YIKKIDTGLVS
+1235 YIKNIDTGLVS
-1246 SAKVVCAGNN
+1246 SAKVVCAGDN

-1280 DDNNYFT
+1280 DANNKFT

-1298 IVSRT
+1298 VVSRT
-1303 IVAENIYGQKSEW
+1303 IAAENIYGQKSEW

-1337 EHAMSSDFAE
+1337 EHAMISDFDE

-1388 NNEETFKTTINGLTS
+1388 NNEETFKTTISGLTS
-1403 DATNILK
+1403 DTTNTLK

-1480 DDIVP
+1480 DDISS
-1485 ENKDGEYSFTIP
+1485 ENNEGEYSFTIP
-1497 YDRFETRNYS
+1497 YEKFETRNYS
-1507 FSIAVKDKVGNIAPQ
+1507 FNIVVKDKVGNVAPQ
-1522 QTIEIKSDKKN
+1522 QTIEIKADKTI

-1548 EGKETVNGKI
+1548 KGKETVNGKI

-1585 QSDLKTTYKNF
+1585 QSDLKTTYKNY

-1604 LGNTLKLSFIAI
+1604 LENTLKLTLVAT

-1631 IDQTLDA
+1631 IDQTLDK

-1648 EGDKWE
+1648 DGEEWE
-1654 KVQCPEG
+1654 KVQCPEN
-1661 GFTEEGLIN
+1661 GFTVDELKV

-1694 GIDKVSVLY
+1694 GIAKVSVL
-1703 CTGSKWDENSKKSL
+1703 CCAGSKWDENSKETL
-1717 LEATVEGK
+1717 LEEEVKGK

-1737 EGAELIKIVVNDSKG
+1737 EGAHLIKIVVEDSKG
-1752 ETNYSTTTID
+1752 ETDYAITTINS
-1762 PFLIGIDNGAPNL
+1762 FLIGIDNGAPNL
-1775 VVKTESGVF
+1775 EVKTESGVF
-1784 YSGTVTVTGT
+1784 YSGTVTVTGI

-1805 DKSEKITV
+1805 DKAEKITV
-1813 DKDGN
+1813 GEGGI
-1818 WTDTI
+1818 WEDTI

-1855 PIAPRFN
+1855 PTAPRFD
-1862 ITEIQ
+1862 IREIQ

-1882 YIAEEDPTDKVLKYG
+1882 YIAEENPTAKVLKYG

-1911 DWKEDSSDA
+1911 DWQEGSSDA

-1935 LSNASDTYVPV
+1935 LSNSSDTYNPV

-1961 VTKRENKNPSW
+1961 VTKRKNEDPSW
-1972 EAPISFKDFANG
+1972 EAPISFNDFVNG

-1992 AVDKAGNVS
+1992 AVDNAGNVS
-2001 IIKDNPS
+2001 VIKDNPS
-2008 TVLKVVI
+2008 AVLKVVI

-2028 IENSK
+2028 IEKSE

-2045 DESSIVITR
+2045 DESSIAITR

-2059 KLTDSK
+2059 ELTDSK
-2065 VVFGKETITEVE
+2065 VVFGEETVTE
-2077 GENEYKSITLKIS
+2077 GENQTPEKYKSITLKIS

-2129 DKRNTEIPKTA
+2129 DKRNTGILKTA
-2140 YVKDNCSYVKEFFA
+2140 YVKDSCSYVKEFFK
-2154 TTAVINCEGENNKL
+2154 TTATINCEGENNKL
-2168 GKVYYSDVDSE
+2168 GIVYYSDVDSE
-2179 GNVIVENELEVK
+2179 GNVIVENEKLDVVENEK
-2191 DKNISISKS
+2191 KEKNISISES
-2200 TEADEAKYE
+2200 TDKAKYE

-2239 LPKITSTTVDSKE
+2239 PPKITSTKVESKVE
-2252 SSYDGWFNKTTLSLN
+2252 NYDGWFNKTTLSLN

-2295 ENKEAFAA
+2295 DNKEKSFAA
-2303 NIGGFAEGVNTL
+2303 NIGGFAEGSNTL
-2315 NLSVTDNA
+2315 DLFVTDNA
-2323 GNTSNA
+2323 GNTSNVP

-2374 KFEGSILTNVTKN
+2374 KFEGSILTNVTKD

-2401 LQSGVKN
+2401 LQPGEINQSGVNN
-2408 ISISVNSKNI
+2408 ITIKVNSN
-2418 SAKVYEKVD
+2418 KVD
-2427 GTWTEKEF
+2427 DATVYKKVNGTWTEKSF
-2435 KVDEEGL
+2435 DVAEEDL
-2442 NKTGRWYAVIP
+2442 NKEGRWYAVIKATD
-2453 VESLE
+2453 LG
-2458 NVDSECKATVSIEDN
+2458 NADKATVSIVDN

-2480 KDVIFQIDTEAP
+2480 KDVLFQIDTEDP
-2492 EVTVEMPSKGSVLN
+2492 EVTVEMPSTGSVLN
-2506 GKNIFS
+2506 GNNTFS
-2512 GKVVDKNNVQSIELF
+2512 GKVDENNVQSIELF
-2527 YVMKDLDPE
+2527 YVMSDS
-2536 TETAPAPT
+2536 APT
-2544 NFAEFTSLEKKVVG
+2544 NFTGFSSLGKKVVG
-2558 EDDVSLSDVTS
+2558 EDGVALSDVTS

-2577 ELLVGSKDEQEM
+2577 ELLAESKDKQEM

-2606 TNKLDEDVS
+2606 KQKLDDTVS
-2615 INGKLIQVT
+2615 IKETELTQVT

-2654 ASVEDDDGISEVKVK
+2654 ASVEDDDGISEVKVI
-2669 ISETEPDWSTVSKL
+2669 ISETEPTKDDWSKEDKL
-2683 AISSGGFKVDLGKE
+2683 TISSGGFKVDLGKEE

-2712 EFTTGNL
+2712 EFTTKAAAGEL
-2719 NQPYLLFDGL
+2719 KQPYLLFDGS
-2729 EEKQDNSEELDIIKD
+2729 EDKQSNSQELVIIKD

-2755 AFGFASTEAA
+2755 AFGFASTAA
-2765 ATTNVKNSEVE
+2765 AAATNVKNSEVE
-2776 VDKKTKLGTKNLAGG
+2776 VDKKAKLGTKNLAGG
-2791 TKRQFIAFEVPASD
+2791 TKRQFIVFEVPASD
-2805 DGSGID
+2805 GGSGID
-2811 SDSVKVVVTSEDK
+2811 FVKVVVASEDE
-2824 TKKEY
+2824 KEY
-2829 SCELSSGK
+2829 SYELSPGELSSGK
-2837 YYSEA
+2837 YYSKVINVKKPSEPIDVEEPSTEA
-2842 IDVKE
+2842 IDDDDEDDDDEE

-2884 SPLPADEVTG
+2884 SPLPTDEVTG
-2894 VVTLTGTTNDDDS
+2894 IVTLTGTTNDDDS
-2907 NIEIVKYLVLNN
+2907 NIAIVKYLVLNDK
-2919 TYVTDSRNQTPDV
+2919 YVTDSSDQTPDV
-2932 DKSKFV
+2932 EP
-2938 KEVASSRSWKVA
+2938 KEFGDCENKGSSLRSWKFE
-2950 LTDLPDSEAEVSSY
+2950 LNNLPTSDAELNAEENGY
-2964 SNITHPKDIYT
+2964 TNITHTEQNIYT

-3000 PFGDRPKAEVTYPTD
+3000 PFGDRPKAEVTYPTG
-3015 TEDEAANVNGAIRVT
+3015 TKDEAANVNGAIRVT
-3030 GSADDNV
+3030 GSANDNV
-3037 SVKEVY
+3037 SEKEVY
-3043 IQLDVNKDGDF
+3043 IQLDVNNDENF
-3054 DNDDIDILDAFEDE
+3054 NNDDIAILDAFVDE
-3068 GAESK
+3068 GAENK
-3073 KVYTIVKSATDYKKG
+3073 NVYTIVKSATEYKKG
-3088 PAAGADMSAI
+3088 DAKNADMSAI

-3122 LLTEGNKVDGA
+3122 LLTEGNKVAGA
-3133 EGKYD
+3133 EGKYA
-3138 VKIRA
+3138 VNIRA
-3143 VAVDNNYKFGD
+3143 VAVDNNYKFGN
-3154 WSDIQYVEFDTNI
+3154 WSKTQYVEFDTNI

-3222 NTEEGLASA
+3222 DTEEGLASA
-3231 TGTIITNLGQE
+3231 TGTIINNGE
-3242 KTWTDDAGNST
+3242 AKTWDAT
-3253 KGYIVSIPLSADSTA
+3253 ETRGYIVKIPLAEDSTA
-3268 SGAKYVKVVAT
+3268 SGTKYVKVVAT
-3279 KNSVT
+3279 KDSDT

-3299 YPKLQSISLNGVDH
+3299 APKLRNKISLNGVKYDD
-3313 AESDK
+3313 SDK
-3318 KIVNSNGTYF
+3318 KVVNSNGTYF
-3328 TLGGKVKDDGGSGF
+3328 TIASEVEDDGGSGF
-3342 DKLVFYYYRE
+3342 DKFVFYYYRE
-3352 KSDGTN
+3352 GKN
-3358 GRIYN
+3358 GNPNRIYN
-3363 PMIDSVSDD
+3363 PMIDSASL
-3372 NKNKG
+3372 NGGQPINEG
-3377 RIDINP
+3377 RVNIN
-3383 DQSMTIAG
+3383 DLNSMEIAG
-3391 KSIYGSK
+3391 KSIYGSN
-3398 QTVTIGSDKKT
+3398 QTVNINADKRT
-3409 ITLATQSDHIRAG
+3409 ITLVNESKHIRAG

-3431 ITIASVDGKT
+3431 ITIERVTGTT
-3441 VTLKTESS
+3441 VTLKTDSS
-3449 KTGEGDEGIEAFFA
+3449 VTGSVEAFFA
-3463 YAQVIDNTGS
+3463 YVQVIDNTGS
-3473 EKTDASGDVTSA
+3473 EKTDASGNLTSG
-3485 SDDGDGMAE
+3485 DDGDQMAE
-3494 SIIKSL
+3494 SIIKNL
-3500 NTWTCDATF
+3500 NVWTVDASF

-3518 GKLVVF
+3518 GKFVVF
-3524 AFDKAGNVVSGE
+3524 AFDKAGNVVSSDE
-3536 YEASVQNNAPRLTR
+3536 YDASVQNNAPRLTR
-3550 VMLATDLNGNK
+3550 VMLATDLNGDDK
-3561 SYEYNNS
+3561 YQYDNS
-3568 NGDPVN
+3568 NGNPVN
-3574 DLSDDA
+3574 NLSENA
-3580 TANGTE
+3580 TANGAE

-3600 EPSNIATVSLP
+3600 EASNIATVSLP
-3611 AGRDPF
+3611 AGRDAF

-3627 EFVGGNGTISY
+3627 EFVGGNGELKY
-3638 TYNIGAAETNNPI
+3638 TYKIADTLEDATMSKDTDENIDLKSFDSNVVIDNVKGNFDDSKTTI
-3651 TGDVT
+3651 KDVEGNSLT
-3656 QFATTSKIIGTLS
+3656 TTSKKFVLS
-3669 NSDIDGVFS
+3669 NDNFAG
-3678 KEFEILNNKEEDEDG
+3678 K
-3693 EDDKIYLVSYE
+3693 E
-3704 SWIGEEKST
+3704 SWTKDKTGKEVKET
-3713 KYLSATFWDSTEETT
+3713 KYLAATFWDSTPETT
-3728 PGTDSCYALLNMPI
+3728 QGEDSCYALLKMPI
-3742 IINVEDDIKPTANI
+3742 IVNIEDDTDPKAHI

-3763 KEDSSFVY
+3763 KEDGSFVY
-3771 DTDGNPLGHID
+3771 ENGNPLGHID
-3782 IPAENSKENP
+3782 IEQNPTEDTRP
-3792 GVSGEVYIEGYAW
+3792 GVSGEVYIEGEAW
-3805 DDTRLGGIWMKTPG
+3805 DDTRLGGIWMTTPG
-3819 SNEAYQVAKYEGGK
+3819 TNENHQVAKYEKGE
-3833 WSEVKTDWPI
+3833 WSKVTDGWP
-3843 PTGET
+3843 E
-3848 ESNWKSFEILEDS
+3848 NWKNFEILKDY
-3861 GIKQSGHT
+3861 GIKQGGHT
-3869 VKWRFRINM
+3869 VKWRFHVNM
-3878 TPYGIDTDKSVIVK
+3878 TPYGIKSEQSVSVQAKDAK
-3892 AIDAQSNEMDDF
+3892 AD
-3904 GTPNKIDDLTT
+3904 TPNVSAENPVQTVKDELT
-3915 APTYTMDFV
+3915 PTYIMNFV

-3930 YATDVGSAT
+3930 YATEIGSAN

-3950 GELMT
+3950 GADMT
-3955 IEGMNFAEDAKYIVR
+3955 IEGMNFAKGANYTVNFYKS
-3970 IKNSDGKVTETY
+3970 NA
-3982 SGTITNLTDSTGTTI
+3982 SGTEQGSIVSGETVTGKIETDGEIVVT
-3997 ELKKK
+3997 
-4002 IYVESAGVI
+4002 
-4011 KVKAPEYSGFVE
+4011 APQYSRWVE
-4023 VIIDL
+4023 VIVSGETTQ
-4028 NGNDNYDEGDVITK
+4028 NNK
-4042 NNTNA
+4042 NEN
-4047 DLGCDIEAGYVAKAN
+4047 LGCNIEAGYVASDYDPETKQGDKGLGKAN
-4062 DKGLSQ
+4062 D
-4068 ANTAG
+4068 AG

-4093 DSTNPIMGTIEKVSL
+4093 DSQNPVSGTLLKYQSAGEKFESGNNKWSL
-4108 NDIKYLDRK
+4108 NENELLAIWAADNSLWNTPLSGTK
-4117 AYGKVTNASD
+4117 AYQSNIQNANQGMKVPPRSIDICLAKGDVPAGKNYPFYTMLDNAY
-4127 KLNNNTVYSF
+4127 LNNTMGNGLMIFRDRAYFSTEWNSARAGYTVDTLT
-4137 WGADDNMVWDNI
+4137 ADTMYTDRYINPKI
-4149 LGKSRAASIMPSA
+4149 AASYSA
-4162 NGALSSSPAQLDTCV
+4162 DQDTFYV
-4177 ITVPDDSSDQG
+4177 
-4188 QAFVAFLDN
+4188 FV
-4197 TIVNSGTFGPGLLL
+4197 
-4211 LRDGQVVQQ
+4211 
-4220 LGTGSQKSSV
+4220 
-4230 ELIKEDKMKNQF
+4230 
-4242 QNIKIAG
+4242 
-4249 IYGTSSD
+4249 
-4256 STKSANSFH
+4256 
-4265 VYISYYDAA
+4265 SYYDVFSHAMKYAA
-4274 TKCLKY
+4274 VQYTGEFGDNQKLYFSANATDYTKQDVTIAGEDLTTKTTTFTEEAGEWSDVEIDITGGENSPIPVITYYNKTNKCLELVCGNNSAPN
-4280 GKIELRPTIDGN
+4280 GKDKWKKIKLSRPTNSKNFGC
-4292 NLDLIAQYTCA
+4292 YV
-4303 EDSTLNKFV
+4303 ST
-4312 VDGKDSIDGTDVGQW
+4312 DM
-4327 SDIKVINSDNG
+4327 DNA
-4338 PLPIIV
+4338 
-4344 YYESTGTSR
+4344 
-4353 GNLKFAKGKATAPD
+4353 GNL
-4367 GNKSEW
+4367 
-4373 EYKTVKN
+4373 
-4380 PDGVRDFGR
+4380 
-4389 YVSMEMDASGG
+4389 YVVAQDVTNGG
-4400 FHVVCQDAISGV
+4400 D
-4412 LYYGYFASISESP
+4412 LYYGFIEYSSYVNATTNEPLSVD
-4425 TGGWKKVD
+4425 WKCID
-4433 ATSSV
+4433 SDSNAL
-4438 GRWTDIKLAN
+4438 WTDIKL
-4448 PTESGLAAEPVVTY
+4448 TYYDKSGDAAEPVISY
-4462 MDGSKLDTTY
+4462 KNNAEAEPILS
-4472 AVKVAYMTDSTNCI
+4472 VKVAFLENGKWESIIT
-4486 WDSETD
+4486 
-4492 PAEYAANSQYKMS
+4492 PAMYGYKEEKLS
-4505 IVSEALDLEG
+4505 VASKPKDNAGVS
-4515 KTNKL
+4515 NKL

-4533 LRGE
+4533 LRGEE